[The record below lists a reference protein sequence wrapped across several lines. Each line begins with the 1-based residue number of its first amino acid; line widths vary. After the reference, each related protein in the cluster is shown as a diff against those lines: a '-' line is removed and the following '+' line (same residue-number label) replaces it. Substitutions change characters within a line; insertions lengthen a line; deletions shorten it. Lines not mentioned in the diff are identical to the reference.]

1 LKDISTHKVLIIVGT
16 FTAFYGLVEANWY
29 GIYLI
34 GIGISWVISSLI
46 LSLSKREITNEALA
60 SAFFF
65 GFVGTA
71 IWLIIDISRKQV
83 TQESQLNASSHT
95 KKQVSTFFD
104 SNFFPLILFFLGIV
118 LYRGHFL
125 LEEGLTQVFSIILF
139 AFPLASVL
147 FFTYM

>member
-104 SNFFPLILFFLGIV
+104 SNFFLLILFF
-118 LYRGHFL
+118 FA
-125 LEEGLTQVFSIILF
+125 LF
-139 AFPLASVL
+139 CIEDTFYLKKD
-147 FFTYM
+147 